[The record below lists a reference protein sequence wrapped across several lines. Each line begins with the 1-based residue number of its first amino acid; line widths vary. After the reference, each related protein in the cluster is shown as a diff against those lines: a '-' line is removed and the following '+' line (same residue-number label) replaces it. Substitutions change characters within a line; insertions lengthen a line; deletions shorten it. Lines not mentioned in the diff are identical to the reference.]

1 MIYILPARW
10 ASYLVNGDASSFSL
24 WDDGEAELAFI
35 DEKLAE
41 LEALGHRFTG
51 EVSEDSF
58 LQRPEISL
66 EGLLEDCLEYVFTEI

>member
-24 WDDGEAELAFI
+24 WDDGELAFI

-41 LEALGHRFTG
+41 LAALGHRFTG

-58 LQRPEISL
+58 LHHPEISL

>member
-1 MIYILPARW
+1 MIFILPARW

-24 WDDGEAELAFI
+24 WDDGDIELAYI

-41 LEALGHRFTG
+41 LAALGHRFTG

-58 LQRPEISL
+58 FHRPEMSL
-66 EGLLEDCLEYVFTEI
+66 EGLLEDCLEYVFTEV

>member
-24 WDDGEAELAFI
+24 WDDGDAELAFI

-41 LEALGHRFTG
+41 LAALGHRFTG

-58 LQRPEISL
+58 FQRPEISL
-66 EGLLEDCLEYVFTEI
+66 DGLLTDCLEYVFTEI